1 MIPSLIL
8 TSILGIALFLASRS
22 GYDSW
27 IPAQWPYMLLFFL
40 AVSYLIHR
48 LMAFGFRNKREKFVE
63 FYLSTVVMRL
73 VLCIV
78 FVGVNLYLGVEN
90 APVFVAHFFGM
101 YFLYTIFEIRGLYRT
116 LRRDSQ

>member
-1 MIPSLIL
+1 MLRSLLL
-8 TSILGIALFLASRS
+8 TFLLGIGYFLASPL
-22 GYDSW
+22 GYGAW

-40 AVSYLIHR
+40 GVSYLIHR
-48 LMAFGFRNKREKFVE
+48 LMTFGFRDKREKFVE

-73 VLCIV
+73 LLCIV
-78 FVGVNLYLGVEN
+78 FVGVNLYLGVDN

-101 YFLYTIFEIRGLYRT
+101 YLLYTIFEICGLYRT